1 MMEACSL
8 VQAKL
13 EPLHRIARMAMV
25 NSRLP
30 FMGFTDDHKFSRLGG
45 RKADEAVKAP
55 IATVLVG
62 RLSAFKL

>member
-1 MMEACSL
+1 MFPCAG
-8 VQAKL
+8 QASAPRL
-13 EPLHRIARMAMV
+13 IARMAMV